1 MHGVLEKKSMSTNID
16 YEQLVA
22 GYWDRLATILREF
35 RPADDC
41 EFLEAWVPDDD
52 DHRSIAGIVEAAK
65 LARLP
70 CIALCLGPKTVEK
83 LDFDRLKVMLAWF
96 GTIQLGALPP
106 DGKSIRVEVLF

>member
-1 MHGVLEKKSMSTNID
+1 MTQSID

-22 GYWDRLATILREF
+22 GYWDRLTTILREF

-70 CIALCLGPKTVEK
+70 CIALRLGPKTVEK
-83 LDFDRLKVMLAWF
+83 LDFDRLEVMLAWF
-96 GTIQLGALPP
+96 GTAQLGPVEP
-106 DGKSIRVEVLF
+106 DGKSVRIEVLF

>member
-1 MHGVLEKKSMSTNID
+1 MFGMLEVRMAQVID
-16 YEQLVA
+16 YEQLIA
-22 GYWDRLATILREF
+22 GYWERLATILREF

-70 CIALCLGPKTVEK
+70 CIALDLGPKTVEK
-83 LDFDRLKVMLAWF
+83 LDFDRLKIMLAWF
-96 GTIQLGALPP
+96 GIIRVGAAEP
-106 DGKSIRVEVLF
+106 DGKNIRVEVSF